1 MFTDTFLNKIDLKL
15 AKKKTKNK
23 VHTTA
28 DGFRSS

>member
-15 AKKKTKNK
+15 AKKKKK
-23 VHTTA
+23 IVHTTA